1 MSRKAW
7 YYLYVTLILLLV
19 LVTKNVVGVTCEF
32 CKNFVN
38 FLTLRCKSKI
48 TSITTVATE
57 STNRPL
63 TSNESLVTVNNNN
76 EIITCVNQDFD
87 SHEKENRDHEF
98 RCYCRCSFN
107 SFRGLNTHRRTCFV
121 GESIDIKE
129 LFKDAMEEI
138 LNNATY
144 ENDEIID
151 YEDLPKGLIK
161 RRVILPNSVQEWE
174 HANEYFRGHLRHSNK
189 VKDANKEINDM
200 KNKIYEYFCE
210 THRQVKDKEI
220 NEFEN
225 WTKNQLKNHL
235 KLLKSQNPKPVEDIK
250 RASHLLRK

>member
-87 SHEKENRDHEF
+87 PHEKEKRDHEF
-98 RCYCRCSFN
+98 CYYCGCSFN
-107 SFRGLNTHRRTCFV
+107 SLRGLNTHRRTCFV
-121 GESIDIKE
+121 EESIDAKE
-129 LFKDAMEEI
+129 LFKDAVELI
-138 LNNATY
+138 VNDATY
-144 ENDEIID
+144 END
-151 YEDLPKGLIK
+151 
-161 RRVILPNSVQEWE
+161 
-174 HANEYFRGHLRHSNK
+174 
-189 VKDANKEINDM
+189 
-200 KNKIYEYFCE
+200 
-210 THRQVKDKEI
+210 
-220 NEFEN
+220 
-225 WTKNQLKNHL
+225 
-235 KLLKSQNPKPVEDIK
+235 
-250 RASHLLRK
+250 